1 MSPNRTYLDYN
12 ATAPL
17 RPEASAALVEAL
29 GRCGNASSVH
39 SEGRAARASIEAARA
54 DVAGLVNAEPAQ
66 VIFTGGGTEANNLA
80 IRGVIGAEGVT
91 RILVPGIEHPSV
103 LETAAAAAAGVPV
116 RRIAVTSEGLADL
129 ADLQRALSDDDGRAL
144 VCVMLAN
151 NETGAIQPVM
161 EIARL
166 AHEHGALM
174 HTDAVQAAGK
184 VETDFRVLGVDM
196 MALSGHKIGG
206 PQGVGALIVRDG
218 IKLDPQALGGGQE
231 LKRRAGTENVP
242 AIAGFGAAARC
253 AADGLAGT
261 AAIAELRDHMERAI
275 VSRLPDAV
283 VLCAGT
289 SRLPN
294 TTCLAVPGVSA
305 EYLVIALDLA
315 GFAVSSGSACSSG
328 KVARSHVLE
337 AMGLDGDTGD
347 SAVRVSLGWANEPG
361 EIDRFAGA
369 LVEICERKLNAAANA
384 A

>member
-1 MSPNRTYLDYN
+1 MSPKRTYLDYN

-17 RPEASAALVEAL
+17 RPEASAALVDAL

-39 SEGRAARASIEAARA
+39 SEGRAARASIEAARGE
-54 DVAGLVNAEPAQ
+54 VAGLVNAEPAQ

-80 IRGVIGAEGVT
+80 IRGVIGAEGVS
-91 RILVPGIEHPSV
+91 RILVSGIEHPSV
-103 LETAAAAAAGVPV
+103 LETAAGAGVSM
-116 RRIAVTSEGLADL
+116 RRIAVTPDGLADL

-261 AAIAELRDHMERAI
+261 AAIAELRDHMERTI
-275 VSRLPDAV
+275 VNRLPDAV

-337 AMGLDGDTGD
+337 AMGLDGDIGD
-347 SAVRVSLGWANEPG
+347 CAVRVSLGWANEPG
-361 EIDRFAGA
+361 EIDRFSGA
-369 LVEICERKLNAAANA
+369 LVEICERKLTAANA